1 MPAPLCAR
9 IDRTTATICG
19 SSGAIAYSR
28 WVSAGTR
35 PSSYAARV
43 DWGDGSAASA
53 GAVSG
58 AGGAYR
64 VAAAHAYAAA
74 GTYRVSVSVS
84 GPGGAA
90 VSAAGTAL
98 VR

>member
-1 MPAPLCAR
+1 M
-9 IDRTTATICG
+9 T
-19 SSGAIAYSR
+19 
-28 WVSAGTR
+28 
-35 PSSYAARV
+35 AAR
-43 DWGDGSAASA
+43 AAVWRFQSRSRDPLHCA
-53 GAVSG
+53 L
-58 AGGAYR
+58 GGGG
-64 VAAAHAYAAA
+64 AAAHAYAAA